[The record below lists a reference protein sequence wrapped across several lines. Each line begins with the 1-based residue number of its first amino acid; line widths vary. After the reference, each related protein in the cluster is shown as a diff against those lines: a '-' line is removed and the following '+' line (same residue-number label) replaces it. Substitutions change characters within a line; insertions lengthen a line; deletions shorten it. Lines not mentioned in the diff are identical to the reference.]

1 MKSGSSREEIKKIA
15 ENTIEPCDCG
25 REIIGV
31 RKIRENNNYNYMYL
45 LGILYIFLFVAIMIS
60 GR

>member
-1 MKSGSSREEIKKIA
+1 MKLGSSRDEIKKIA

-25 REIIGV
+25 REIILV
-31 RKIRENNNYNYMYL
+31 RKIRENNNYMYL

-60 GR
+60 SR

>member
-1 MKSGSSREEIKKIA
+1 MKLGSSRDEIKKIA

-31 RKIRENNNYNYMYL
+31 RKIRENNNYMYL

-60 GR
+60 SR